1 MPCPRQPAAYG
12 LAPPPAPADA
22 GLPAHYGL
30 ALHATSWPTKLW
42 PEDHWRPLL
51 ERVAAGG
58 IAIALPW
65 GDAEERARAE
75 RLAAGIGNAVVLP
88 RVFSGTELAAI
99 VAHADFAVGLDT
111 GLMHLAAAYGVPG
124 VSLFGPTDPT
134 RSGPYGENQLVI
146 QSGHAKAPCF
156 RRRCSDEPDGLCC
169 MRAIGVDRVADA
181 LGLSRPK
188 SPS

>member
-1 MPCPRQPAAYG
+1 MAG
-12 LAPPPAPADA
+12 GSLA
-22 GLPAHYGL
+22 
-30 ALHATSWPTKLW
+30 
-42 PEDHWRPLL
+42 PLL
-51 ERVAAGG
+51 ERLSAGG

-65 GDAEERARAE
+65 GDAEEGRGPNDWPR
-75 RLAAGIGNAVVLP
+75 GIGNAVVLP
-88 RVFSGTELAAI
+88 RVFSGAELAAI

-111 GLMHLAAAYGVPG
+111 GLMHLAAAFGVPG

-169 MRAIGVDRVADA
+169 MRAIEVDRVAEA

-188 SPS
+188 SSS